1 MSLLQPVS
9 VSIGATPAS
18 ARVPGQALRPPGR
31 SQASRS
37 FKAPARHWTTRS
49 PAPGSGGGTRL
60 LGARRR
66 SVHSWMAAAAFSLS
80 GGFLR
85 VFRHHWLG
93 TRAYQPPRSSRWC
106 QARALTRPRRTA
118 TPPPFRALVPCP
130 APRVSDSGA
139 PFLLD
144 VTGAA
149 PTAKGSC
156 SSGRVCGGAGGTG
169 PGDRGRVA
177 HRDDA

>member
-1 MSLLQPVS
+1 MGCEQWPDSDPAPNPSLRWQPLLAGEAPLGAVRADGRAPGPRRSVSLLQPVS

-37 FKAPARHWTTRS
+37 FKAPARHWTTQS

-106 QARALTRPRRTA
+106 QARARSHEATA
-118 TPPPFRALVPCP
+118 DGNPASFPCP
-130 APRVSDSGA
+130 GA
-139 PFLLD
+139 LPS
-144 VTGAA
+144 
-149 PTAKGSC
+149 P
-156 SSGRVCGGAGGTG
+156 SSL
-169 PGDRGRVA
+169 
-177 HRDDA
+177 